1 MTTTNGI
8 KLACALT
15 VGLTTLVSLPA
26 GARTQGVSDDQ
37 ITIGTIQDLS
47 GPLAA
52 LSKKSLDGMTMRV
65 DEINAAGGINGREI
79 RLVVDDH
86 GYQPRRAKLAAQRMI
101 QRDRIFAMMGVMGSA
116 TAMATIPELTKN
128 NVPSL
133 FPFSAAR
140 QTYIPINDLQ
150 WASVATYDGQMEAG
164 IQYMMEEK
172 TFERPCAIYQDD
184 EFGTEVLK
192 GAEAGLEKLGK
203 EMVETTSFQRGS
215 TDFSSGVAKLRAA
228 DCDLVMIG
236 AALRE
241 PVGIMNEARTRGWSP
256 AFFGSAASYTT
267 ELPKLGG
274 DAVEGYYAMSGVEIP
289 YAESSESEDLRKWAI
304 AYEEK
309 FGAEPDGFSV
319 LGYTMVELFNRAA
332 SAAGDDLTVDSLVA
346 QLKQLEAPDLF
357 GADYYFGEETRN
369 GAATASLFQVQD
381 GLWIRQSEP
390 LDTP

>member
-1 MTTTNGI
+1 MTTRTGI
-8 KLACALT
+8 KLGCALT
-15 VGLTTLVSLPA
+15 ISLATLVSLPA
-26 GARTQGVSDDQ
+26 SARTQGVTDDQ

-52 LSKKSLDGMTMRV
+52 LSKKSLDGMNMRIE
-65 DEINAAGGINGREI
+65 EINAAGGINGREI

-86 GYQPRRAKLAAQRMI
+86 GYQPRRALLAAQRMI

-140 QTYIPINDLQ
+140 QTYTPVNDLQ

-164 IQYMMEEK
+164 MQFMMEEK
-172 TFERPCAIYQDD
+172 GFEKPCAIYQDD

-192 GAEAGLEKLGK
+192 GAEAGLEKLGM

-215 TDFSSGVAKLRAA
+215 TDFSSGVAKLMAA
-228 DCDLVMIG
+228 NCDLVVIG

-241 PVGIMNEARTRGWSP
+241 PVGIMNVARTRGWSP

-274 DAVEGYYAMSGVEIP
+274 DAVEDYYAMSGVEIP
-289 YAESSESEDLRKWAI
+289 YAESSESEELRAWARE
-304 AYEEK
+304 YEDK

-332 SAAGDDLTVDSLVA
+332 TEAGEDLTVDSLVT

-357 GADYYFGEETRN
+357 GADYYFDEDTRN

-381 GLWIRQSEP
+381 GIWVRQSEA